1 MIIRQLTL
9 AEMRY
14 KIDGVKDQ
22 IKIQRK
28 YLVKLEREFIVSKK
42 LLAEWRLS
50 NGI

>member
-1 MIIRQLTL
+1 MIIKKLTL
-9 AEMRY
+9 SEMRY
-14 KIDGVKDQ
+14 KIGWAKDQ

-28 YLVKLEREFIVSKK
+28 CLVNLERELIVSKK